1 MAGWYMVTS
10 QATQTYMISLTG
22 QAAIG
27 VWDKHP
33 HPAKPGFEP
42 LELWQ
47 P

>member
-1 MAGWYMVTS
+1 MLSLAGEG
-10 QATQTYMISLTG
+10 AL
-22 QAAIG
+22 AA
-27 VWDKHP
+27 WDKHP